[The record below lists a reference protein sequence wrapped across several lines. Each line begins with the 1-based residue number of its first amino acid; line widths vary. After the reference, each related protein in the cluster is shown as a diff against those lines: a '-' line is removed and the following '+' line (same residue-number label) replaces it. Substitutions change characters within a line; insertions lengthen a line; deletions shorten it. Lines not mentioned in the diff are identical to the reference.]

1 MSPKCR
7 ASTLRTISSS
17 DPLRHCCLT
26 HQPTETERMNNKVWV
41 SHILRCILNIVQERC
56 YASFIYVHYE
66 RKFCFEE
73 NRMLNSFDLVVH
85 IDNYPWKESF
95 SSRKCSHSIFR
106 QKWKKRILSFECWS
120 EDRTV
125 SDIIFIVQSTFYNYF
140 NFNHFYI
147 YNKPIWIVLN
157 ETKFFSLLSVNQ
169 TKECRRQFTQ

>member
-1 MSPKCR
+1 MCIRVNDKQTQLTLMSPKCR

-106 QKWKKRILSFECWS
+106 QKWKKRILRFECWS
-120 EDRTV
+120 EEQYLIYSLFNQPFT
-125 SDIIFIVQSTFYNYF
+125 IILILIISTFITNLF
-140 NFNHFYI
+140 E
-147 YNKPIWIVLN
+147 L
-157 ETKFFSLLSVNQ
+157 
-169 TKECRRQFTQ
+169 C